1 MEPTV
6 ALQLAGRNYDVL
18 IDTGF
23 SGLLLAYAYPDHL
36 YDTSTFYNNA
46 EFETPPSLLPE
57 IQWAVVAD
65 ARPVQTWVSRVPVV
79 IGTKEHSLQ
88 LKIICADPPPTHM
101 YAPAVCLTPRRFSLE
116 HHARQVRHRG
126 GCRIADGA
134 QHLLPVGA
142 QLFVVH
148 IHHHAVEILVQRI
161 VQRAR

>member
-57 IQWAVVAD
+57 ISL
-65 ARPVQTWVSRVPVV
+65 RKFPVY
-79 IGTKEHSLQ
+79 L
-88 LKIICADPPPTHM
+88 
-101 YAPAVCLTPRRFSLE
+101 
-116 HHARQVRHRG
+116 
-126 GCRIADGA
+126 IAENVFA
-134 QHLLPVGA
+134 
-142 QLFVVH
+142 
-148 IHHHAVEILVQRI
+148 
-161 VQRAR
+161 